1 MQTIEIIIVE
11 DSDTMRLGMV
21 ETLKREGH
29 HIQEFDNAKSALSAF
44 LKKPVPVVI
53 TDLKMSKMDGL
64 ELLQEIKNHHPTTE
78 VLLVSAHGTLEV
90 AVQAMQA
97 GASDFLTK
105 PFSPDELRFRIK
117 KLIEKIQ
124 KDVEIDTLKS
134 QNILLSEELFTSKST
149 MIGESASIKN
159 ILSLIDR
166 VSVQD
171 TTVLIQG
178 ESGTGKELVAREIHE
193 RSHRSGK
200 PFIKVNC
207 AAFNENLLESEL
219 FGHEKGSFT
228 GASARKRGRFELANN
243 GTLFL
248 DEIGDVSPATQV
260 KLLRV
265 LQERE
270 IERVGGETT
279 IPVNV
284 RMITATN
291 RNLQKMIA
299 DGSFRADLFYRL
311 NVFPIQLPTLKERK
325 DDIPLLIHHFLEKTA
340 LKFSDSVKTISS
352 AGIGLLQTY
361 SWPGNIRELEN
372 VIERLHLISPETE
385 ILTSQIVSVLGI
397 SSSEEVFIKQNMSLE
412 ESVFDYEK
420 NLIVRAMDS
429 SNGIKNQA
437 AKILGINTSTLYYK
451 LEKFGLIDKYGK

>member
-1 MQTIEIIIVE
+1 MQTTEIIIVE

-21 ETLKREGH
+21 ETLRREGYY
-29 HIQEFDNAKSALSAF
+29 IQEFDNAKSALSTF
-44 LKKPVPVVI
+44 LKKPVPIVI
-53 TDLKMSKMDGL
+53 TDLKMSKMDGI
-64 ELLQEIKNHHPTTE
+64 ELLHEIKNLHPATE

-124 KDVEIDTLKS
+124 KDVEIDSLKS

-149 MIGESASIKN
+149 MIGESVSIKQ

-270 IERVGGETT
+270 IERVGGENT

-291 RNLQKMIA
+291 RNLQKMIT

-325 DDIPLLIHHFLEKTA
+325 EDIPLLIHHFLEKTA

-352 AGIGLLQTY
+352 AGIGLLQNY

-372 VIERLHLISPETE
+372 VIERLHLISPDAE
-385 ILTSQIVSVLGI
+385 ILTSQIISVLGI
-397 SSSEEVFIKQNMSLE
+397 STSEEVFIKQNMTLE

-420 NLIVRAMDS
+420 NLIIRAMDS

-451 LEKFGLIDKYGK
+451 LEKFGLLDKYGK

>member
-29 HIQEFDNAKSALSAF
+29 HIQEFDNAKSALSVF
-44 LKKPVPVVI
+44 LKKPVPIVI
-53 TDLKMSKMDGL
+53 TDLKMAKMDGI
-64 ELLQEIKNHHPTTE
+64 ELLQEIKNIHPTTE

-149 MIGESASIKN
+149 MIGESISIKN

-340 LKFSDSVKTISS
+340 LKFSDSLKSISS
-352 AGIGLLQTY
+352 AGIGLLQNY

-372 VIERLHLISPETE
+372 VIERLHLISPESE

-397 SSSEEVFIKQNMSLE
+397 ASSEEVFIKQNMSLE

-437 AKILGINTSTLYYK
+437 SKILGINTSTLYYK